1 MKHLSA
7 LTMFDHIPAGCILQ
21 PVANDDSAPHI
32 HAGEFEARNLA
43 MAVRMMAG
51 SGDLPKDAGIALEV
65 VADLIFEKLI
75 GACDE
80 RTRLWKLAGKIAK

>member
-1 MKHLSA
+1 MEEIRAGLSEMETP
-7 LTMFDHIPAGCILQ
+7 LL
-21 PVANDDSAPHI
+21 
-32 HAGEFEARNLA
+32 EARNLA

-51 SGDLPKDAGIALEV
+51 SGDLPKDAGTALEV

-80 RTRLWKLAGKIAK
+80 RARLWKLAGKTAE